1 MEAEFAKA
9 DVIVEREFRNPMFH
23 QGYIEPHASTAFWNN
38 DGNVT
43 IWTTTQAPFPVRQ
56 QVCDIVGLQP
66 AKVKVVPTEIG
77 GGFGGKTLVYEAR
90 RRLLSRKS
98 GKPVK
103 LQMDRTEV
111 FEGTGPSVGDVDS
124 RQGRGYERRQDCCG
138 RSHARLR
145 SGRLRGIAGRRRRPV
160 HVHAL

>member
-1 MEAEFAKA
+1 MAGLSENPSNVAQHIHLEQGDVEADFAKA

-66 AKVKVVPTEIG
+66 
-77 GGFGGKTLVYEAR
+77 R
-90 RRLLSRKS
+90 
-98 GKPVK
+98 
-103 LQMDRTEV
+103 
-111 FEGTGPSVGDVDS
+111 
-124 RQGRGYERRQDCCG
+124 
-138 RSHARLR
+138 
-145 SGRLRGIAGRRRRPV
+145 
-160 HVHAL
+160 